1 MDRLAVNNLKEAG
14 VHMEEVAVIGLG
26 IIGSGIAR
34 NLVRAGHPI
43 TVWNRT
49 TKALPDEL
57 QSVRQAETI
66 KEALQGKRRV
76 IVCVTGPDAQREIY
90 WGEEGILAGVTPQA
104 IVADAT
110 TTNPNLS
117 REIGSAL
124 SALSVSA
131 LDTPVFGSR
140 NEAWEGRLDFVC
152 GGSQEAFL
160 EFEPILRP
168 LAASVH
174 YMGGPG
180 AGAVMKLVGNLLV
193 AAQMASLGEAL
204 SMAQKTGLKADAVM
218 GVLDVTDYSSA
229 LIRGVG
235 RASLARD
242 FTPNF
247 YLKHM
252 LKDARLIRDFARD
265 RNIPLPVS
273 SAIEA
278 LYQAAFNFGLGEL
291 NASGLHQMMF
301 SMSGLDEDGDQSVS
315 A

>member
-1 MDRLAVNNLKEAG
+1 
-14 VHMEEVAVIGLG
+14 MEEVTVIGLG

-34 NLVRAGHPI
+34 NLIRAGHRV

-49 TKALPDEL
+49 SSSIHDDL
-57 QSVRQAETI
+57 QAARQAQTI
-66 KEALQGKRRV
+66 REAVQGKQRV
-76 IVCVTGPDAQREIY
+76 LVCVTGPDAQREIY
-90 WGEEGILAGVTPQA
+90 WGEEGLLAAVASQA

-110 TTNPNLS
+110 TTDPSLS

-124 SALSVSA
+124 SEIGAFG

-140 NEAWEGRLDFVC
+140 TEAWEGRLDFVC
-152 GGSQEAFL
+152 GGPNEAFL
-160 EFEPILRP
+160 TFEPILRP

-174 YMGGPG
+174 YMGDHG
-180 AGAVMKLVGNLLV
+180 AGAAMKLVGNLLV

-204 SMAQKTGLKADAVM
+204 SIAQKAGLQSDAVM
-218 GVLDVTDYSSA
+218 RVLDVTDYSSA

-252 LKDARLIRDFARD
+252 LKDARLIRDFAQD
-265 RNIPLPVS
+265 KGVPLPVS

-278 LYQAAFNFGLGEL
+278 LYQAASNFGLGDL

-301 SMSGLDEDGDQSVS
+301 SMSGLDSNQG
-315 A
+315 